1 MSTLANAYGN
11 FLFPA
16 LQRVQGTVQTPYGT
30 LLQPTT
36 RLAAYVRSTGVQDG
50 DDTFVRN
57 NLVFTLNDALARVR
71 SGVADVVY
79 VLPGHVEDIDAADK
93 MSNLVAGTT
102 IIGVGSGT
110 LRPTFTWTVAA
121 ASFLFDVANVV
132 LSGCILKLADAGNAG
147 VTVIA
152 PITMSAAGCFII
164 GCDIFFGADANDDV
178 TIGINTTAAA
188 DDCGLIGCDAFG
200 DTAAEC
206 TTFLRL
212 VGADRFRLE
221 GCTIQGATGS
231 TTVGV
236 LQFLTTASKQ
246 VKITNSVFIN
256 NKALS
261 VHAATGMAAATGI
274 VANCHFGILDTATLA
289 GFDTEGSLQFFNCT
303 TSNLAGENSGAKTPQ
318 STTT

>member
-16 LQRVQGTVQTPYGT
+16 LQRVQGSVQTPYGT
-30 LLQPTT
+30 LLQPAS
-36 RLAAYVRSTGVQDG
+36 RVAAYVRSGGQQDG

-57 NLVFTLNDALARVR
+57 NLVQTLNQALARCR
-71 SGVADVVY
+71 AGLGDVVY
-79 VLPGHVEDIDAADK
+79 VLSDHAEDIDAADK
-93 MSNLVAGTT
+93 MSNLVAGTK
-102 IIGVGSGT
+102 IIGVGSGA
-110 LRPTFTWTVAA
+110 LRPTFTWTAAA
-121 ASFLFDVANVV
+121 ASWLFDVANVT
-132 LSGCILKLADAGNAG
+132 LSNCILKLADAGNAG

-152 PITMSAAGCFII
+152 PITISAAGCFIA

-188 DDCGLIGCDAFG
+188 DDCGLIGCDCFG
-200 DTAAEC
+200 VTAAEC

-236 LQFLTTASKQ
+236 IQFLTTASLQ
-246 VKITNSVFIN
+246 VLIANSVFIN
-256 NKALS
+256 YKALS

-274 VANCHFGILDTATLA
+274 VSNCGFGILDTATLG
-289 GFDTEGSLQFFNCT
+289 GFETEGSLQFFNCT
-303 TSNLAGENSGAKTPQ
+303 TANLAGENSGAKTPQ